1 MVSEFLTM
9 NGYGQFVWPAF
20 FFSVIS
26 CTYLYLK
33 TRSEFK
39 KIEKIYSLEFEK
51 QQIAKIEF
59 IQKQKNIKEILSIN

>member
-1 MVSEFLTM
+1 MVIELITM

-20 FFSVIS
+20 FFSLAS
-26 CTYLYLK
+26 CSYLYLT

-39 KIEKIYSLEFEK
+39 KTEKIYSLEFEK

-59 IQKQKNIKEILSIN
+59 IRKQKNIKEILSIN